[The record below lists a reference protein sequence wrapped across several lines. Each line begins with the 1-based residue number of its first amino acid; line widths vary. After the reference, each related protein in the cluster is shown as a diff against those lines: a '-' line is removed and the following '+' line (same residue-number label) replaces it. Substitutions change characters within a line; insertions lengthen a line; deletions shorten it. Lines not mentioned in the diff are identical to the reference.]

1 MGFRKAVR
9 RVACG
14 VALAAVM
21 PGLAQ
26 TAPPAALD
34 PVVVTGAR
42 IEQRLDEALPSTTLL
57 TRADIEREQAPD
69 LVELLARQAGVQ
81 FARAGGPGG
90 QSSVFVRGSGSGQVL
105 VLIDG
110 VPVNTAQSGAAV
122 LGGIQ
127 LDTVE
132 RIEIARGNLSSL
144 YGSSAIGG
152 VIQIFTR
159 GGGRT
164 GTALT
169 AEVGSGSYGAASAAW
184 GQAWSS
190 TRIDAVAAYR
200 ASRPF
205 SAIDTSQVVPGP
217 FAPGA
222 NADRDGDRNRSGSL
236 NVEHELNGAVAL
248 GASGWARRN
257 DTGFDA
263 TADGAQATHR
273 ETSRADVVRAWGRVA
288 FAGGSARLTVAQ
300 SDETSSNRSSEPA
313 SFSNGDFDS
322 RNRQLALGGDLTLSD
337 DLRATAGVEVLGQR
351 AAATSYDATG
361 GGAQVA
367 YDRSVRSGRAGLI
380 AETPR
385 QQAQLN
391 VRVDDYS
398 DVGAA
403 TTGLVA
409 YAYRWSAAWRVRVQ
423 WSDAFRAPSFNDLYF
438 PGFGNPDLRPEKADS
453 IEAGIGYG
461 AGSASA
467 ELALHRTRT
476 RDLIVYDPATNR
488 AANVARAL
496 ARGAE
501 LTVAWRKDAWR
512 LSGNAAYLHTE
523 DEDSGRPLPRRAPWL
538 LNLSAFYDG
547 GLWSLGGEVGHTA
560 KRDDFDINTFAR
572 TRLAPYT
579 LVRLLATYRVAAG
592 VVLRLRV
599 ENAFDE
605 RYELVDGY
613 NTPRRAAFVGVEAR
627 L

>member
-1 MGFRKAVR
+1 MGFLKADR
-9 RVACG
+9 RVAYG
-14 VALAAVM
+14 AALAAGM
-21 PGLAQ
+21 PVFAQ
-26 TAPPAALD
+26 GTPPAALE

-42 IEQRLDEALPSTTLL
+42 IEQRLDQTLPSTTLL
-57 TRADIEREQAPD
+57 TRADIERDQATD

-90 QSSVFVRGSGSGQVL
+90 QSSLFVRGAGSGQVL

-110 VPVNTAQSGAAV
+110 VPVNTSQSGAAV
-122 LGGIQ
+122 LGGVQ
-127 LDTVE
+127 LDTIE

-164 GTALT
+164 GATLA

-184 GQAWSS
+184 GRAWGGG
-190 TRIDAVAAYR
+190 RIDAAAAYR

-205 SAIDTSQVVPGP
+205 SAIDTAQVVPGP

-222 NADRDGDRNRSGSL
+222 NDDIDGNRSRSASL
-236 NVEHELNGAVAL
+236 QIEHAFSDAVTL
-248 GASGWARRN
+248 GASGWAQRN
-257 DTGFDA
+257 DTDFDS
-263 TADGAQATHR
+263 TADGPQASHR
-273 ETSRADVVRAWGRVA
+273 EVSKADVARAWGRVA
-288 FAGGSARLTVAQ
+288 FADGSARLTAAQ
-300 SDETSSNRSSEPA
+300 ARERSSNRSSEPA

-322 RNRQLALGGDLTLSD
+322 RNRQLALDGEVAPFAG
-337 DLRATAGVEVLGQR
+337 LRATVGGEFLGQR

-367 YDRSVRSGRAGLI
+367 YDRHVLSARAGLI
-380 AETPR
+380 VETPPH
-385 QQAQLN
+385 QVQLN
-391 VRVDDYS
+391 VRTDDYS

-409 YAYRWSAAWRVRVQ
+409 YAFRWSAAWRVRAQ
-423 WSDAFRAPSFNDLYF
+423 WSNAFRAPSFNDLYF
-438 PGFGNPDLRPEKADS
+438 PGFGNPDLRPEKASS
-453 IEAGIGYG
+453 IEAGLAYG
-461 AGSASA
+461 EGAMEA
-467 ELALHRTRT
+467 EVALFGTRT

-488 AANVARAL
+488 AANIARAL

-501 LTVAWRKDAWR
+501 LTVTWRREAWR
-512 LSGNAAYLHTE
+512 LSGNATYLYTE
-523 DEDSGRPLPRRAPWL
+523 DESTGERLPRRAPWL
-538 LNLSAFYDG
+538 LNLSAFYG
-547 GLWSLGGEVGHTA
+547 GDAWSLGGEVGHTA
-560 KRDDFDINTFAR
+560 QRDDFDLNTFAR

-579 LVRLLATYRVAAG
+579 LVRLLATYRIAAA
-592 VVLRLRV
+592 VTLKLRV

-605 RYELVDGY
+605 HYELVDGY
-613 NTPRRAAFVGVEAR
+613 NTPRRGAFVGVEAR